1 MQILIDAKS
10 GVPFY
15 RQIIEQV
22 KFAIARGDLGPGER
36 LPTVRQL
43 SVDLSINPNTVI
55 RAYREL
61 EIEGTLD
68 TQQGSGTFVSDRR
81 PDISSIE
88 RQRMLDQILTEMLA
102 RASAYGLRLDEGLR
116 QKGSMI
122 IVPSTAVETTRAA
135 QSWVSP
141 LPSCGSTRMPR
152 RVS

>member
-102 RASAYGLRLDEGLR
+102 RASAYGLRLDEVLEGLR
-116 QKGSMI
+116 QRKEAS
-122 IVPSTAVETTRAA
+122 S
-135 QSWVSP
+135 
-141 LPSCGSTRMPR
+141 
-152 RVS
+152 